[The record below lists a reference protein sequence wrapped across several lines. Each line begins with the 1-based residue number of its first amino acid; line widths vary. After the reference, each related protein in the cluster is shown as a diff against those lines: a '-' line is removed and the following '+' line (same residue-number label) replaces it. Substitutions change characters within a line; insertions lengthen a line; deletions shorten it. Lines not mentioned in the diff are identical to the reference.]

1 MKKTVFT
8 LIELLVVIAIIAIL
22 ASMLLPALNKAREV
36 AKSSTCKNNLKQLGM
51 AFFMYAQ
58 DSADQTVPVAGLGNT
73 GINTRYWDGTLV
85 INKYAT
91 KKQLQCTR
99 NKDVI
104 PEYYKTFW
112 ATPAQGLTTPDD
124 VGWMYPDYGVNLRYG
139 FSSNTGSRGLKIVK
153 MNMFRNGSNTVLS
166 VDSAYQGRAVGELAP
181 RPYFYVNTY
190 PDTPGNGPVLW
201 PCHNNY
207 SEANAV
213 FADGHVIGGK
223 GQSVGQAAS
232 DSLYKKGAPFYGSW
246 TVDNES
252 KWVRHDGVL

>member
-1 MKKTVFT
+1 MKKTRFT

-36 AKSSTCKNNLKQLGM
+36 AKSASCKSNLKQLGM
-51 AFFMYAQ
+51 SFFMYAQ
-58 DSADQTVPVAGLGNT
+58 DSGDIMVPVTGLQNT
-73 GINTRYWDGTLV
+73 SFNSRFWDAVLV

-99 NKDVI
+99 NKDII
-104 PEYYKTFW
+104 PDFYKTFW
-112 ATPAQGLTTPDD
+112 ADAASGLTDPDN
-124 VGWMYPDYGVNLRYG
+124 VGWMFPDYGVNAKFG

-153 MNMFRNGSNTVLS
+153 LNMFRNGSDTVLAI
-166 VDSAYQGRAVGELAP
+166 DSAWPGRSVGELAT

-190 PDTPGNGPVLW
+190 ADTPGNGPVLW
-201 PCHNNY
+201 PAHNNY

-213 FADGHVIGGK
+213 FADGHVAGGK

-232 DSLYKKGAPFYGSW
+232 DSLYKKSAAFYGIY
-246 TVDNES
+246 TPDNES